1 MTPPPGRALDAG
13 LDWLLH
19 IDGDELFYTPTM
31 DVRPH
36 FRRLQREARTRGVW
50 QAIYLNLEAL
60 SATFEVPDP
69 LFEHVDTFKR
79 NPHTLLEAESSQL
92 IPAFTNPPV
101 DRIQY
106 FTGYSVGKAAVRP
119 AAGVEA
125 ADVTL
130 FAKPPRAVGGE
141 GKARQGEAHG
151 AEDGKRGASS
161 AHEGSFD
168 RMAVF
173 EGPYILH
180 YNHVGFTSVQ
190 RKYRRLANRTADL
203 NQIPFYQ
210 SATAMFAPNSTRT
223 AAEDDDAQRALF
235 ARFAVLAHW
244 PDLSH
249 LPPRAPVATGKGLG
263 DLSSDKG
270 SLPAILARS
279 LLVRIPG
286 PSLLLQSLRANSLL
300 SGHANG
306 QGEQGGRPDDVGG
319 GVHVGGGTAVW
330 KPMCLDAGGSCRHCI
345 GPWTWI
351 AAIVSCRVA
360 TNLTPRAE
368 ASGCVR
374 ASRRAKAASAAR
386 TGSCASRAVLAA
398 HWPRRRAAVHER
410 AGVSA
415 LHGTCFRGGGWVSVG
430 WVWALAVRGASERAH
445 TRVRYFRASENVRW
459 HGRSF

>member
-1 MTPPPGRALDAG
+1 MTLWTPPPGRALDAG

-151 AEDGKRGASS
+151 AEGGKRGASS

-168 RMAVF
+168 SMAVF

-223 AAEDDDAQRALF
+223 AAEDDAAQRALF

-306 QGEQGGRPDDVGG
+306 QGEQGGRPDDVGEG
-319 GVHVGGGTAVW
+319 GACGGWDRCLEAHV
-330 KPMCLDAGGSCRHCI
+330 
-345 GPWTWI
+345 
-351 AAIVSCRVA
+351 
-360 TNLTPRAE
+360 
-368 ASGCVR
+368 
-374 ASRRAKAASAAR
+374 
-386 TGSCASRAVLAA
+386 
-398 HWPRRRAAVHER
+398 PRRRR
-410 AGVSA
+410 IVSA
-415 LHGTCFRGGGWVSVG
+415 LHRPLDVDSSNCLLPRCDESDAEGGGFWLREGFQASEGGECSKDGLVCFSRRPCC
-430 WVWALAVRGASERAH
+430 ALAASTRGR
-445 TRVRYFRASENVRW
+445 T
-459 HGRSF
+459 